1 MEKYGQYKFRIIKN
15 ETEKGWFYQISFDGI
30 TVLRE
35 SKEIFQYENT
45 ARFAAIGHISLLE
58 QGKG

>member
-1 MEKYGQYKFRIIKN
+1 VENFGRYKFRIIRN
-15 ETEKGWFYQISFDGI
+15 DERAAWYYQITFDGHTI
-30 TVLRE
+30 LRE
-35 SKEIFQYENT
+35 SKDFFLYEGI

>member
-1 MEKYGQYKFRIIKN
+1 MEKFGKYIFRIKMN
-15 ETEKGWFYQISFDGI
+15 AEKTGWIYQITFDGHTI
-30 TVLRE
+30 LRE
-35 SKEIFQYENT
+35 STEIFQYENT